1 MNALV
6 YTNEGYYDSAPF
18 STIIALSNDKNKL
31 IEKMRECVNED
42 IEIDEDDE
50 TNEECNFHIMNDCT
64 EIITLQHNHNKELYR
79 KYEIQVDIEVI

>member
-1 MNALV
+1 MNALYYV
-6 YTNEGYYDSAPF
+6 NEGYYDSAPS

-50 TNEECNFHIMNDCT
+50 TNEECNFHITSDYT
-64 EIITLQHNHNKELYR
+64 EIITLQHNYNKDLYC
-79 KYEIQVDIEVI
+79 KYEIQVDIDVI

>member
-6 YTNEGYYDSAPF
+6 YINEGYYDSTPF

-50 TNEECNFHIMNDCT
+50 TNEDRNFHIISDYT
-64 EIITLQHNHNKELYR
+64 EVVTLQHNHNKELYC
-79 KYEIQVDIEVI
+79 KYEIQIDIEVI

>member
-6 YTNEGYYDSAPF
+6 FTNDGYYDSAPF

-50 TNEECNFHIMNDCT
+50 TNEECNFHIMKDYT
-64 EIITLQHNHNKELYR
+64 EIITLQHNHNKELYC
-79 KYEIQVDIEVI
+79 KYEIQCDIEML

>member
-6 YTNEGYYDSAPF
+6 YVNEGYYDSAPF

-42 IEIDEDDE
+42 IVIDEDDE
-50 TNEECNFHIMNDCT
+50 IVSKDDTLEKDLFNLIDSMYEEGEEEEEDA
-64 EIITLQHNHNKELYR
+64 
-79 KYEIQVDIEVI
+79 